1 MAERPEL
8 NQFKYLLE
16 KYPKTGIILVQQN
29 HIKMIESYLNMVE
42 DIFYYELDID
52 TENWRR
58 KSGPH
63 PSHTPTGLSS
73 SNVQID
79 NFEARYVA
87 NQRRWYKAIAQRLD
101 KLAKDQGWEGTFVIS
116 EGSASYMIKGGDE

>member
-52 TENWRR
+52 IDTEI
-58 KSGPH
+58 G
-63 PSHTPTGLSS
+63 
-73 SNVQID
+73 V
-79 NFEARYVA
+79 E
-87 NQRRWYKAIAQRLD
+87 NQVHIHHIHQL
-101 KLAKDQGWEGTFVIS
+101 V
-116 EGSASYMIKGGDE
+116 